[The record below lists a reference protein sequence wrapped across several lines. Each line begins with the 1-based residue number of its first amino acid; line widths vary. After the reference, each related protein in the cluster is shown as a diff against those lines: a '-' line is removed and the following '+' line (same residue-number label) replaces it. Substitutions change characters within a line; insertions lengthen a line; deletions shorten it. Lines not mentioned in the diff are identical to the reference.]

1 MRAADMMTACVV
13 SISSDSSVFDA
24 AELLVSMHFS
34 ALPVVDSSGK
44 IVGIVSEADLMR
56 RPEIGTAPHHSW
68 LSRMLADEGKSAAEY
83 VTFHSRQIA
92 DVMTRK
98 VIFVQEDATLAEIAE
113 TMTKH
118 RVKRVPVVRDNVVVG
133 IASRSDLLRIL
144 MSREPQSD
152 ATVQSDAELRSKVLS
167 AVSKQTWSSTWPTN
181 VLVNAGVVHLW
192 GFVSSHTISSAYRV
206 AAENVPGVK
215 KVKNHMRTVPAG
227 VNMGV

>member
-13 SISSDSSVFDA
+13 TISSDSSVFDA

-68 LSRMLADEGKSAAEY
+68 LSRMLADEGKAAAEY
-83 VTFHSRQIA
+83 VTFHSRRIG

-118 RVKRVPVVRDNVVVG
+118 KVKRVPVVRDDVVVG
-133 IASRSDLLRIL
+133 IVSRSDLLRVL
-144 MSREPQSD
+144 MSREPQSE
-152 ATVQSDAELRSKVLS
+152 AMIQSDAELRSKVLS

-215 KVKNHMRTVPAG
+215 KVKNHLRTVPPG

>member
-1 MRAADMMTACVV
+1 MRATDVMTPCVV

-34 ALPVVDSSGK
+34 ALPVVDASGK
-44 IVGIVSEADLMR
+44 IVGIVSEADLVR

-68 LSRMLADEGKSAAEY
+68 LSRMLGDEGKSAAEY
-83 VTFHSRQIA
+83 VTFHSRRIA

-98 VIFVQEDATLAEIAE
+98 VVFVQEDATLAEIAE
-113 TMTKH
+113 TMTK
-118 RVKRVPVVRDNVVVG
+118 RKVKRVPVVRDNVVVG
-133 IASRSDLLRIL
+133 IVSRSDLLRVL

-152 ATVQSDAELRSKVLS
+152 ATIQSDAELRGKVLS
-167 AVSKQTWSSTWPTN
+167 AVGKQTWSSTWPTN
-181 VLVNAGVVHLW
+181 VLVNSGVVHLW
-192 GFVSSHTISSAYRV
+192 GFVRSQTISNAYRV

-215 KVKNHMRTVPAG
+215 KVKNHLRTVPDG

>member
-44 IVGIVSEADLMR
+44 IVGVVSEADLMR